1 MHKIMDYIVNL
12 LKLPAALYLLFS
24 VPALV
29 MVYRYFD
36 FYTFKFLMVGAG
48 FVFFWGTIFLSG
60 YTTRNSMQVIS
71 HELTH
76 TFFAYLTLH
85 NAGRIRLNPDGSG
98 GSMQLNG
105 HGNWL
110 ISLAPYFFPLFAFFY
125 MLLMPYLLK
134 VSDNNWVVYAILG
147 YFLAYHWLVVLTQVH
162 PRQTDLSQVG
172 FIFSGIV
179 IVGANLFSNGIVLA
193 FASKS
198 WDGVFTFLRLVNKL
212 NLEYVEKIYALI
224 AANF

>member
-29 MVYRYFD
+29 TVYRYFD

>member
-29 MVYRYFD
+29 TVYRYFD
-36 FYTFKFLMVGAG
+36 FYTFKFLTVGVG

-60 YTTRNSMQVIS
+60 YATRNAMQVIS

-198 WDGVFTFLRLVNKL
+198 WDGVLTFLQLVNKL

>member
-29 MVYRYFD
+29 TVYRYFD

-60 YTTRNSMQVIS
+60 YITRNSMQVIS

>member
-85 NAGRIRLNPDGSG
+85 NAGRIRLNHDGSG

>member
-1 MHKIMDYIVNL
+1 MHKITDYVVNL
-12 LKLPAALYLLFS
+12 LKWPAALYLLFS
-24 VPALV
+24 VPSLIF
-29 MVYRYFD
+29 VYRYFD

-60 YTTRNSMQVIS
+60 YTTRNAIQVIS

-125 MLLMPYLLK
+125 MLLMPYLLR
-134 VSDNNWVVYAILG
+134 VSDNNWLVYAILG

-172 FIFSGIV
+172 FVFSGIV
-179 IVGANLFSNGIVLA
+179 IVGANLFSNGILLA

-198 WDGVFTFLRLVNKL
+198 WDGVFTFLRLVQKMN
-212 NLEYVEKIYALI
+212 VEHAQKICALVT
-224 AANF
+224 ANF

>member
-125 MLLMPYLLK
+125 MLMMPYLLK

>member
-1 MHKIMDYIVNL
+1 MYKITDWIINI

-24 VPALV
+24 LPALLN
-29 MVYRYFD
+29 VYRYFD
-36 FYTFKFLMVGAG
+36 FFTFKFFVLGAG

-60 YTTRNSMQVIS
+60 YSTRNAMQVIS

-85 NAGRIRLNPDGSG
+85 IAGRIRLNPDGSG

-110 ISLAPYFFPLFAFFY
+110 ISLAPYFFPLFAFIY
-125 MLLMPYLLK
+125 MLLMPSLLYLSGAYWL
-134 VSDNNWVVYAILG
+134 VYAVLG

-162 PRQTDLSQVG
+162 PGQTDISQEG
-172 FIFSGIV
+172 YIFSGIV
-179 IVGANLFSNGIVLA
+179 IIGANLFSNGIILA

-212 NLEYVEKIYALI
+212 NFEYVQKIYGLI
-224 AANF
+224 TDNF

>member
-29 MVYRYFD
+29 TVYRYFD

-198 WDGVFTFLRLVNKL
+198 WDGVFTFLRLVQKL
-212 NLEYVEKIYALI
+212 NVEHAQKIYALI

>member
-36 FYTFKFLMVGAG
+36 LYTSKFLLVGAG
-48 FVFFWGTIFLSG
+48 FVCFWGTIFLSG

-98 GSMQLNG
+98 GFM
-105 HGNWL
+105 
-110 ISLAPYFFPLFAFFY
+110 
-125 MLLMPYLLK
+125 
-134 VSDNNWVVYAILG
+134 
-147 YFLAYHWLVVLTQVH
+147 
-162 PRQTDLSQVG
+162 
-172 FIFSGIV
+172 
-179 IVGANLFSNGIVLA
+179 
-193 FASKS
+193 
-198 WDGVFTFLRLVNKL
+198 
-212 NLEYVEKIYALI
+212 
-224 AANF
+224 

>member
-1 MHKIMDYIVNL
+1 MHKITDYIVNL
-12 LKLPAALYLLFS
+12 LGWPVALYLLFS
-24 VPALV
+24 VPSLV

-36 FYTFKFLMVGAG
+36 FYTFKFLTLGVG

-60 YTTRNSMQVIS
+60 YTTRNAMQVIS

-76 TFFAYLTLH
+76 TFFAYITLH

-125 MLLMPYLLK
+125 MLIMPYLLR
-134 VSDNNWVVYAILG
+134 VSDNHWLVYAILG

-162 PRQTDLSQVG
+162 PQQTDLSSVG
-172 FIFSGIV
+172 FVFSGIV
-179 IVGANLFSNGIVLA
+179 IVGANLLSNGIVLA

-198 WDGVFTFLRLVNKL
+198 WNGVLTFLRLVQKL
-212 NLEYVEKIYALI
+212 NTEHAQKIYDLI
-224 AANF
+224 SANF